1 MIKYVDAMQKSKSVA
16 REWRQSDYFAI
27 FVWVSK
33 QFASAAGEI
42 INFLVFLAKRLL
54 LMVNIQF
61 DGTANIVWKMSQK
74 MFSLPKAPNWK
85 WRDVLKF
92 SAGIQLL
99 QSLFSVPLLL
109 LHIYLLAVTN
119 LHSLFNHFVI

>member
-74 MFSLPKAPNWK
+74 MFSLPRTKVQK
-85 WRDVLKF
+85 LKSSELKMTRCF
-92 SAGIQLL
+92 KILCRHSIATISFLCPVIAFTH
-99 QSLFSVPLLL
+99 LFIGS
-109 LHIYLLAVTN
+109 N
-119 LHSLFNHFVI
+119 